1 MKKIIFI
8 LFMAVVFASCSKEDD
23 NVIRISREDALKI
36 ALDNY
41 CSSNTNV
48 RLSNDIVEPSTV
60 FMEDMDWA
68 VSPPYK
74 SWLIVVD
81 LAPMAN
87 LGHPFKYVYVK
98 ASSGKIEE
106 REVFAG
112 FPPFS
117 IEMEMIKEFDFDS
130 WSADHNN

>member
-1 MKKIIFI
+1 MKKFVLALFI
-8 LFMAVVFASCSKEDD
+8 VLAFVSCSKDD
-23 NVIRISREDALKI
+23 EVKVSREEALQI

-48 RLSNDIVEPSTV
+48 HLSNDIVEPSTV
-60 FMEDMDWA
+60 LMEDMDWA
-68 VSPPYK
+68 VSPSYK

-81 LAPMAN
+81 MAPMAN

-106 REVFAG
+106 REVVSG
-112 FPPFS
+112 FVPS
-117 IEMEMIKEFDFDS
+117 HIGMEMIKEFDLDA
-130 WSADHNN
+130 WKEENGQN